1 MRRALYLA
9 AVCAFWIS
17 CGGDPPIA
25 TAPPPPAPRQQPV
38 PTESA
43 PTAETTI
50 AQTGQPPA
58 APTSAA
64 VAAHEQDAPAADAA
78 VAASAPVHV
87 PVTAPSAA
95 PPRAAPVEDEL
106 EMRLRAL
113 DQEALAQ
120 SMASSA
126 FDDPNLPALEAE
138 EGSLLDEITQESIP
152 EDMDLAQWREER
164 LRNTKS
170 DLPLTLNPH
179 VIRLINYFTEGR
191 GRATLRATLG
201 RSGAYRKTIERI
213 LEEEDVPKE
222 IFYLAQAE
230 SGFRPKARS
239 YARATG
245 MWQFMSFR
253 GKQYGLRQDR
263 YVEER
268 YDFEKA
274 TRAAAQHLKDLYIEF
289 GDWYLAFAAYNAG
302 PGRVTRAIERG
313 KTRDYWEMCRKRL
326 LPRQTREYVPIILA
340 MTYADKNLDMYD
352 VGTIDYAPPRNYD
365 TVTVDSE
372 ASLQLIAD
380 LAGTSVTEIDQLNQ
394 ALLRSATPP
403 YEYDLRLPAGAG
415 DGFLAALERVPKD
428 KRMDWRV
435 HKAEEDVLLADLA
448 KKYKV
453 SASELLA
460 ANNLDA
466 GTTLAPAGASLHI
479 PTKTRLKVYRSY
491 GGAGGLTEAGT
502 GRYRIASGDTLGG
515 IARRFGVSVS
525 NLRAWN
531 GLPNTRIRAGRYLI
545 VNPNGGSSSSSGASS
560 RNSGPAPDG
569 IYQVRRGDTLG
580 AIARRYGATTSQLQ
594 AWNGLRSTRIMVGD
608 RLKVP
613 SRSGSPGTTSASR
626 PATATPGPG
635 GKYRIRSGDNLSE
648 IADRFGVTV
657 SDLRAWNGI
666 RGTRITA
673 GKYLIVRPGGSV
685 DEPQKT
691 AQATTT
697 APSPASGRRYTVRSG
712 DNLGAIAEKFDT
724 SASNLRR
731 WNGLRSN
738 LIRPGQSLIVN
749 PNAAAAPAPARAA
762 APPPPPQPRPQTA
775 SSSPAPRAASSSTET
790 RYRIR
795 PGDTLGGIAERFGVR
810 ASDLRRWNKMRG
822 SRITAG
828 KTLIVRAPA
837 TRSAAPAASQPAG
850 AASSASSRASQYR
863 VRSGDTLGGIA
874 ARNGVGVNELMAWN
888 GLRSTR
894 LRVGQTLTIQPPSG
908 GSRYRIRPGDTL
920 EIIAKRFN
928 VSIDDLKKWNGLRS
942 SRIQAGNYL
951 TIRYSERAAGGGD

>member
-1 MRRALYLA
+1 MRRSLCLIGAFAL
-9 AVCAFWIS
+9 WIS
-17 CGGDPPIA
+17 CGGDSAPIV
-25 TAPPPPAPRQQPV
+25 TAPPPAPRPQPV
-38 PTESA
+38 PTEPARETAQAEPRIAEHAAEPQQAESA
-43 PTAETTI
+43 PA
-50 AQTGQPPA
+50 
-58 APTSAA
+58 
-64 VAAHEQDAPAADAA
+64 
-78 VAASAPVHV
+78 HV

-95 PPRAAPVEDEL
+95 PARPAVIEDEL
-106 EMRLRAL
+106 EMRLRQL
-113 DQEALAQ
+113 DRDALAQ
-120 SMASSA
+120 SLTGSA
-126 FDDPNLPALEAE
+126 FDDPNLPALEAD
-138 EGSLLDEITQESIP
+138 EGSLLDEITEEAIP
-152 EDMDLAQWREER
+152 EDVDLAQWREER
-164 LRNTKS
+164 LRKTKS
-170 DLPLTLNPH
+170 DLPLTLNAH
-179 VIRLINYFTEGR
+179 VIRLVKYFTEGR
-191 GRATLRATLG
+191 GRATVRATLG
-201 RSGAYRKTIERI
+201 RSGAYRETIERI
-213 LEEEDVPKE
+213 LDEEDVPKE
-222 IFYLAQAE
+222 IFHLAQAE

-313 KTRDYWEMCRKRL
+313 NTRDYWEMCRKRL

-340 MTYADKNLDMYD
+340 MTYVDKNLDMYD
-352 VGTIDYAPPRNYD
+352 VGTVDYAPARKYD
-365 TVTVDSE
+365 TVKVSSE
-372 ASLQLIAD
+372 TSLQLIAD
-380 LAGTSVTEIDQLNQ
+380 LAGTSTTEIEQLNE

-403 YEYDLRLPAGAG
+403 YEYDLRLPVGAA

-428 KRMDWRV
+428 KRLQWRV

-453 SASELLA
+453 SAAELLA
-460 ANNLDA
+460 VNNLDTETALAPA
-466 GTTLAPAGASLHI
+466 GTTLNI
-479 PTKTRLKVYRSY
+479 PTKTQLKVYRSY
-491 GGAGGLTEAGT
+491 GGAGGLTEPGT

-525 NLRAWN
+525 NLRSWN

-545 VNPNGGSSSSSGASS
+545 VDPKGGSSSASASPSS
-560 RNSGPAPDG
+560 RGSGPAPDG

-580 AIARRYGATTSQLQ
+580 AIARRYGTTTSQLQ
-594 AWNGLRSTRIMVGD
+594 SWNGLRSTRIKVGD

-613 SRSGSPGTTSASR
+613 QRSGAPSASSSNR
-626 PATATPGPG
+626 AARATPGPG
-635 GKYRIRSGDNLSE
+635 GKYRIRSGDNLGE
-648 IADRFGVTV
+648 IAERFGVSV

-673 GKYLIVRPGGSV
+673 GDYLIVSPGGS
-685 DEPQKT
+685 
-691 AQATTT
+691 AQSSGA
-697 APSPASGRRYTVRSG
+697 APSAKVSPSPAAGRRYTVRSG

-749 PNAAAAPAPARAA
+749 PNGPESPAPTRAANVQPQRQATPAAAAPR
-762 APPPPPQPRPQTA
+762 T
-775 SSSPAPRAASSSTET
+775 ASSSTET

-828 KTLIVRAPA
+828 DTLIVRQPVA
-837 TRSAAPAASQPAG
+837 RSAATPAPAQAVRKG
-850 AASSASSRASQYR
+850 TAATGGPGKYT
-863 VRSGDTLGGIA
+863 VKSGDTLGAIA
-874 ARNGVGVNELMAWN
+874 SRHGVGVKDLMAWN

-894 LRVGQTLTIQPPSG
+894 LRVGQSLTLQPAPG
-908 GSRYRIRPGDTL
+908 GTRYLVRSGDTL

-928 VSIDDLKKWNGLRS
+928 VSIDELMKWNGLS
-942 SRIQAGNYL
+942 STRIRAGSYL
-951 TIRYSERAAGGGD
+951 NIRYSQRAAGGD